1 MQISM
6 DFDDRKLQR
15 GFVNIEKANQIAVMG
30 TINTQAALTRRNA
43 IANLNSEFINR
54 NKFTERQIQF
64 RKTELKSISQM
75 ESRTGATERA
85 GYMELQETGGANR
98 PDADFKKKKGNRLAI
113 PTNSSRNGSKSS
125 LVRRAAYQRSLKSKR
140 VKGRFKKGGTRKS
153 RMVAMAYVANRENKT
168 IKTRSG
174 IYSVTRFK
182 KGKNFITYK
191 RQMIYNTK
199 ESSVNIS
206 SNPWLEPATEK
217 PIRDGQAI
225 YNSQINKLLKKDV
238 I

>member
-1 MQISM
+1 MQ
-6 DFDDRKLQR
+6 FDDKKLQR
-15 GFVNIEKANQIAVMG
+15 GFVNIEKANQIAVQG
-30 TINTQAALTRRNA
+30 TLNTQAALTRRNA
-43 IANLNSEFINR
+43 ISNLNSDFINR

-85 GYMELQETGGANR
+85 GYMELQETGGTNR
-98 PDADFKKKKGNRLAI
+98 PKKGPNLAI
-113 PTNSSRNGSKSS
+113 PTNRARNNSKTS

-140 VKGRFKKGGTRKS
+140 VKGRFRKGGTRKS
-153 RMVAMAYVANRENKT
+153 RMVAMAYVANRENKV

-182 KGKNFITYK
+182 KGKNFVTYK
-191 RQMIYNTK
+191 KQMIYNTK
-199 ESSVNIS
+199 ESSVNIRS
-206 SNPWLEPATEK
+206 TPWLEPATEK

>member
-1 MQISM
+1 MT
-6 DFDDRKLQR
+6 FDDKKLQR

-30 TINTQAALTRRNA
+30 TINTQAALTRRNG
-43 IANLNSEFINR
+43 ISNLNSNFINR

-75 ESRTGATERA
+75 EARVGATERA
-85 GYMELQETGGANR
+85 GYMELQETGGTNR
-98 PDADFKKKKGNRLAI
+98 PKKGPNLAI
-113 PTNSSRNGSKSS
+113 PTNRARNNSKTS
-125 LVRRAAYQRSLKSKR
+125 LVRRANYQRIVRSR
-140 VKGRFKKGGTRKS
+140 MVKGRFKKNFQSRKA
-153 RMVAMAYVANRENKT
+153 RMVAMAFVAQRENKFMN
-168 IKTRSG
+168 IRGG
-174 IYSVTRFK
+174 IFETSSFK
-182 KGKNFITYK
+182 KSKNKIRYRK
-191 RQMIYNTK
+191 DMIYNTK
-199 ESSVNIS
+199 RKSVNIR